1 MPRADRLALALAVVA
16 VAAARSPAAAQDE
29 PSATAGYEIPAA
41 FAPFEHIV
49 GPWKGQGIPT
59 ANKLRGW
66 PERHLWAWAFA
77 DGKPVALT
85 VEFEGSKIL
94 AKARLTHEGNEYRLD
109 GTDADGKP
117 VAYAGTL
124 DDKKQNLTL
133 ERGSPL
139 PDGARQRLI
148 LRLNSNQIRYLI
160 WDERQPKG
168 GSRFARSAEMQMG
181 KEGES
186 FAAGAAAANVP
197 KCIITGGAATL
208 SVSYNGQNYP
218 VCCTGCRD
226 EFEADPERWLKKL
239 AARGGAAST
248 SAPAPAP
255 IAESKPKADPTP
267 DDESTSA
274 PKTPAAKDKAAE
286 LYDRATDL
294 EKAGKT
300 QAALTY
306 YRMVVKDHP
315 RSPQARQA
323 ATRIDALGGTK

>member
-1 MPRADRLALALAVVA
+1 MPRAVRPAVLAFAALAAI
-16 VAAARSPAAAQDE
+16 RSSAPAQDDA
-29 PSATAGYEIPAA
+29 SASSGYDVPPAL
-41 FAPFEHIV
+41 APFEHIV

-94 AKARLTHEGNEYRLD
+94 ARARLTHQGDQYRLE
-109 GTDADGKP
+109 GTDADGNP
-117 VAYAGTL
+117 VAYTGAL

-133 ERGSPL
+133 EREAPL

-168 GSRFARSAEMQMG
+168 GTRFARAAEMQMG

-208 SVSYNGQNYP
+208 SVTYNGRSYP

-239 AARGGAAST
+239 AARGGAAGSP
-248 SAPAPAP
+248 APAPAP
-255 IAESKPKADPTP
+255 AADSAPEP
-267 DDESTSA
+267 RPSDGDQPASA
-274 PKTPAAKDKAAE
+274 PKPAPAKDKAAE
-286 LYDRATDL
+286 LYGRAADL

-315 RSPQARQA
+315 SSPQARQA
-323 ATRIDALGGTK
+323 AARIDALGGSK